1 MAIQDCCSQP
11 GLRPFADA
19 KADMLGQLD
28 TLDTNELVPLEQA
41 LNRILAEEV
50 TSPLDVPAFTNSAM
64 DGYAL
69 QAADATA
76 GQGLALIGTSL
87 AGHPFTGQVES
98 GQCVRIM
105 TGAALPLGADSVEMQ
120 ENCTSANNRVTFA
133 QAVRPGQNVRQ
144 AAEDVAQGEVVFKA
158 GMRINARVLSVLAS
172 LGLEQVPVR
181 RPLRVALLST
191 GDELKRP
198 GELLAPGE
206 IYDSNRTGLAA
217 MLGRL
222 GVEITDY
229 GIIADDPTLI
239 RQTFLKAASSHD
251 AIVTSG
257 GVSVGDADHTKAVLE
272 EVGRIGFWK
281 LAVKPGKPFAFGHI
295 DQCAFFG
302 LPGNPVSAA
311 VTFHLLV
318 RPALAKLAGEQL
330 FPAITLQATA
340 LMPFRKSPGRMDFQ
354 RGWVETQADGS
365 LGVVPA
371 GSQSSA
377 VFSAMAEANCLLHLE
392 QDRGHVEKGDTVT
405 LELIDGLYW

>member
-76 GQGLALIGTSL
+76 GQELALIGTSL
-87 AGHPFTGQVES
+87 AGHPFTGRVES

-120 ENCTSANNRVTFA
+120 ENCTSANNRVTLA

-340 LMPFRKSPGRMDFQ
+340 LVPFRKSPGRMDFQ

>member
-76 GQGLALIGTSL
+76 GQELALIGTSL
-87 AGHPFTGQVES
+87 AGHPFTGRVES

>member
-28 TLDTNELVPLEQA
+28 TITAAELVPLEQA
-41 LNRILAEEV
+41 LNRILAEAV
-50 TSPLDVPAFTNSAM
+50 TSPLDVPAFANSAM

-69 QAADATA
+69 RAEDAGA
-76 GQGLALIGTSL
+76 EQELELIGTSF
-87 AGHPFTGQVES
+87 AGHPFTGRVEV

-120 ENCTSANNRVTFA
+120 ENCVSANNRVTF
-133 QAVRPGQNVRQ
+133 QQPVRQGQHVRQ
-144 AAEDVAQGEVVFKA
+144 AAEDVAQGETVFQA

-172 LGLEQVPVR
+172 LGLEQVYVR

-206 IYDSNRTGLAA
+206 IYDSNRIGLAA
-217 MLGRL
+217 MLDRL
-222 GVEITDY
+222 GAEVTDY
-229 GIIADDPTLI
+229 GIIADDAVLI
-239 RQTFLKAASSHD
+239 RSAFIKAAASHD
-251 AIVTSG
+251 AIITSG
-257 GVSVGDADHTKAVLE
+257 GVSVGDADHTKTVLE

-281 LAVKPGKPFAFGHI
+281 LAIKPGKPFAFGHI
-295 DQCAFFG
+295 EQCAFFG

-330 FPAITLQATA
+330 TPGVTLQATA
-340 LMPFRKSPGRMDFQ
+340 LMPFKKTPGRMDFQ
-354 RGWVETQADGS
+354 RGQVARQADGS

-392 QDRGHVEKGDTVT
+392 QDRGRVEAGETVT

>member
-76 GQGLALIGTSL
+76 GQELELIGTSL
-87 AGHPFTGQVES
+87 AGHPFTGRVES

>member
-1 MAIQDCCSQP
+1 MAIQDSCSHP
-11 GLRPFADA
+11 GLRPFEDA

-28 TLDTNELVPLEQA
+28 TLAPAELVPLEQA
-41 LNRILAEEV
+41 LDRVLADAVE
-50 TSPLDVPAFTNSAM
+50 SPLDVPAFANSAM

-69 QAADATA
+69 RAEDANA
-76 GQGLALIGTSL
+76 GPLALIGSSL
-87 AGHPFTGQVES
+87 AGHPFNGQVGP

-105 TGAALPLGADSVEMQ
+105 TGAALPLGADTVVMQ
-120 ENCTSANNRVTFA
+120 ENCTSENNAVT
-133 QAVRPGQNVRQ
+133 VSGNIEPGQHVRQ
-144 AAEDVAQGEVVFKA
+144 AAEDLAQGETVFRA

-172 LGLEQVPVR
+172 LGLEQVYVR

-206 IYDSNRTGLAA
+206 IYDSNRIGLAA
-217 MLGRL
+217 MLTRL
-222 GVEITDY
+222 GASISDY
-229 GIIADDPTLI
+229 GIIADDPEQI
-239 RQTFLKAASSHD
+239 RAAFVQAAASHD
-251 AIVTSG
+251 AVITSG

-272 EVGRIGFWK
+272 DVGRIGFWK
-281 LAVKPGKPFAFGHI
+281 LAIKPGKPFAFGHI
-295 DQCAFFG
+295 NRCAFFG

-318 RPALAKLAGEQL
+318 RPALAKLAGERL
-330 FPAITLQATA
+330 APTLTLQATA
-340 LMPFRKSPGRMDFQ
+340 LMPFNKSPGRMDFQ
-354 RGWVETQADGS
+354 RGRVERQDDGS

-392 QDRGHVEKGDTVT
+392 QERGRVETGETVT

>member
-87 AGHPFTGQVES
+87 AGHPFTGRVES

>member
-76 GQGLALIGTSL
+76 GQELELIGTSL
-87 AGHPFTGQVES
+87 AGHPFTGRVES

-392 QDRGHVEKGDTVT
+392 QDRDHVEKGDTVT

>member
-11 GLRPFADA
+11 GLRPFEDA
-19 KADMLGQLD
+19 RADMLGQLD
-28 TLDTNELVPLEQA
+28 TVAPAELVPLEQA
-41 LNRILAEEV
+41 LNRVLADAV
-50 TSPLDVPAFTNSAM
+50 ISPLDVPAFANSAM

-69 QAADATA
+69 RAEDAGADND
-76 GQGLALIGTSL
+76 LELIGTSF
-87 AGHPFTGQVES
+87 AGHPFTGRVEA

-105 TGAALPLGADSVEMQ
+105 TGAALPLGADSVVMQ
-120 ENCTSANNRVTFA
+120 ENCHSEHNRVTIKGDV
-133 QAVRPGQNVRQ
+133 QPGQHVRL
-144 AAEDVAQGEVVFKA
+144 AAEDLAQGETVFQA

-172 LGLEQVPVR
+172 LGLEQVNVR
-181 RPLRVALLST
+181 RPLRVALIST
-191 GDELKRP
+191 GDELKHP

-206 IYDSNRTGLAA
+206 IYDSNRIGVAA
-217 MLGRL
+217 MLTRL
-222 GVEITDY
+222 GVDITDV
-229 GIIADDPTLI
+229 GIIADDPELI
-239 RQTFLKAASSHD
+239 RKAFLKAAASHD
-251 AIVTSG
+251 AVITSG

-272 EVGRIGFWK
+272 DVGRIGFWK
-281 LAVKPGKPFAFGHI
+281 LAIKPGKPFAFGHI

-318 RPALAKLAGEQL
+318 RPGLARLAGEQL
-330 FPAITLQATA
+330 APTVTLQATA
-340 LMPFRKSPGRMDFQ
+340 LMPFKKSPGRMDFQ
-354 RGWVETQADGS
+354 RGRVERQADGS

-392 QDRGHVEKGDTVT
+392 QERGRVETGETVT

>member
-11 GLRPFADA
+11 GLRPFEDA
-19 KADMLGQLD
+19 RADMLGQLD
-28 TLDTNELVPLEQA
+28 AVAAAELVSLEQA
-41 LNRILAEEV
+41 LNRVLADDV
-50 TSPLDVPAFTNSAM
+50 ISPLDVPAFANSAM

-69 QAADATA
+69 RAEDAASD
-76 GQGLALIGTSL
+76 GLELIGTSL
-87 AGHPFTGQVES
+87 AGHPFNDRVGP

-105 TGAALPLGADSVEMQ
+105 TGAALPLGADSVVMQ
-120 ENCTSANNRVTFA
+120 ENCESVHNRIHIRGG
-133 QAVRPGQNVRQ
+133 VRPGQHVRQ
-144 AAEDVAQGEVVFKA
+144 AAEDLAQGETVFRA

-172 LGLEQVPVR
+172 LGLEQVNVR
-181 RPLRVALLST
+181 RPLKVALLST

-206 IYDSNRTGLAA
+206 IYDSNRIGLAA
-217 MLGRL
+217 MLTRL
-222 GVEITDY
+222 GVDITDY
-229 GIIADDPTLI
+229 GIIADDPDRI
-239 RQTFLKAASSHD
+239 RATFVKAAASHD
-251 AIVTSG
+251 AVITSG
-257 GVSVGDADHTKAVLE
+257 GVSVGDADHTKTVLE

-281 LAVKPGKPFAFGHI
+281 LAIKPGKPFAFGHI

-330 FPAITLQATA
+330 APTVTLQATA
-340 LMPFRKSPGRMDFQ
+340 LMPFNKSPGRMDFQ
-354 RGWVETQADGS
+354 RGRAEPQADGS

-392 QDRGHVEKGDTVT
+392 QDRGRVETGETVT